1 MGDSKR
7 ETFRRK
13 SPLYADIRSARSV
26 AAEGQESEV
35 TSTLDSDCQA
45 TLMMCTS
52 SRNSSGE
59 DLASFRNK
67 TAKLGNI
74 LVIDVIRFV
83 NAEAAYFSAAL
94 ATTTAIISLRS
105 VCHCESLLI
114 LVVVG
119 SSERQVVVPDDLLEI
134 SAVTT

>member
-1 MGDSKR
+1 M
-7 ETFRRK
+7 
-13 SPLYADIRSARSV
+13 
-26 AAEGQESEV
+26 
-35 TSTLDSDCQA
+35 TSTLDSDRQA
-45 TLMMCTS
+45 TLVVCTS
-52 SRNSSGE
+52 SRNSSGQ
-59 DLASFRNK
+59 DLSSFRNK

-74 LVIDVIRFV
+74 LVIDIFRLVH
-83 NAEAAYFSAAL
+83 AEAANFSAAL
-94 ATTTAIISLRS
+94 ASAAAVISLRS

>member
-1 MGDSKR
+1 M
-7 ETFRRK
+7 
-13 SPLYADIRSARSV
+13 
-26 AAEGQESEV
+26 

-94 ATTTAIISLRS
+94 ATTTAAIISLRS

>member
-1 MGDSKR
+1 M
-7 ETFRRK
+7 
-13 SPLYADIRSARSV
+13 
-26 AAEGQESEV
+26 

-74 LVIDVIRFV
+74 LVIRFV

-94 ATTTAIISLRS
+94 ATTAAIISLRS

>member
-1 MGDSKR
+1 M
-7 ETFRRK
+7 
-13 SPLYADIRSARSV
+13 
-26 AAEGQESEV
+26 

-94 ATTTAIISLRS
+94 ATTAAIISLRS

-114 LVVVG
+114 LVVV
-119 SSERQVVVPDDLLEI
+119 VPDDLLEI

>member
-1 MGDSKR
+1 M
-7 ETFRRK
+7 
-13 SPLYADIRSARSV
+13 
-26 AAEGQESEV
+26 
-35 TSTLDSDCQA
+35 TSTLDSNGQL

-94 ATTTAIISLRS
+94 ATTAAIISLRS
-105 VCHCESLLI
+105 VC

>member
-1 MGDSKR
+1 M
-7 ETFRRK
+7 
-13 SPLYADIRSARSV
+13 
-26 AAEGQESEV
+26 

-94 ATTTAIISLRS
+94 ATTAAIISLRS
-105 VCHCESLLI
+105 VCESLLI
-114 LVVVG
+114 LVVVR

>member
-1 MGDSKR
+1 M
-7 ETFRRK
+7 
-13 SPLYADIRSARSV
+13 
-26 AAEGQESEV
+26 

-94 ATTTAIISLRS
+94 AT
-105 VCHCESLLI
+105 
-114 LVVVG
+114 
-119 SSERQVVVPDDLLEI
+119 PDTEDNIDPGEAQGADDGPGKL
-134 SAVTT
+134 SCPF

>member
-1 MGDSKR
+1 M
-7 ETFRRK
+7 
-13 SPLYADIRSARSV
+13 
-26 AAEGQESEV
+26 

-74 LVIDVIRFV
+74 LVIDVIRLV
-83 NAEAAYFSAAL
+83 NTEAAYFSAAL
-94 ATTTAIISLRS
+94 ATTAAIISLRS

-119 SSERQVVVPDDLLEI
+119 SSERQVVVGLEFLELG
-134 SAVTT
+134 AGTGG

>member
-1 MGDSKR
+1 M
-7 ETFRRK
+7 
-13 SPLYADIRSARSV
+13 
-26 AAEGQESEV
+26 

-83 NAEAAYFSAAL
+83 KLFCGPCDHRGDYLSPVCL
-94 ATTTAIISLRS
+94 PLRKPPYLS
-105 VCHCESLLI
+105 RC
-114 LVVVG
+114 
-119 SSERQVVVPDDLLEI
+119 
-134 SAVTT
+134 

>member
-1 MGDSKR
+1 M
-7 ETFRRK
+7 
-13 SPLYADIRSARSV
+13 
-26 AAEGQESEV
+26 

-59 DLASFRNK
+59 DLSSFRNEA
-67 TAKLGNI
+67 AKLSNI
-74 LVIDVIRFV
+74 LVIDIFRLVD
-83 NAEAAYFSAAL
+83 AEAANFSAAL
-94 ATTTAIISLRS
+94 ATTAAIISLRS